1 MMKNGSTEVA
11 RSQECSDMPGRI
23 GMAERVGFEPT
34 VRFPVR
40 SLSRRVLSTAQSPLR
55 GRCRLNRSRALR
67 FSAIRGA
74 DTNALGRMDL
84 GLCIAGGGRRRCESR
99 EVRRLKH
106 ALVAA
111 CSEERLDYGRTVG
124 GEDAGRDFSLM
135 IKARVREDFEAGAHS
150 AALGVVGAVDEA

>member
-55 GRCRLNRSRALR
+55 GRCRLNRSRALS
-67 FSAIRGA
+67 FSAIGEETLWQRVGKYRAESMQCYRTGIATIVNAQAKASATRGV
-74 DTNALGRMDL
+74 
-84 GLCIAGGGRRRCESR
+84 RRR
-99 EVRRLKH
+99 
-106 ALVAA
+106 
-111 CSEERLDYGRTVG
+111 
-124 GEDAGRDFSLM
+124 
-135 IKARVREDFEAGAHS
+135 
-150 AALGVVGAVDEA
+150 

>member
-11 RSQECSDMPGRI
+11 RSQECSNMQERI

-67 FSAIRGA
+67 FSVIGRGHYV
-74 DTNALGRMDL
+74 NALGSTELSLCMPPDGRGSAKIVNAQAKASATRG
-84 GLCIAGGGRRRCESR
+84 GLRR
-99 EVRRLKH
+99 
-106 ALVAA
+106 
-111 CSEERLDYGRTVG
+111 
-124 GEDAGRDFSLM
+124 
-135 IKARVREDFEAGAHS
+135 
-150 AALGVVGAVDEA
+150 